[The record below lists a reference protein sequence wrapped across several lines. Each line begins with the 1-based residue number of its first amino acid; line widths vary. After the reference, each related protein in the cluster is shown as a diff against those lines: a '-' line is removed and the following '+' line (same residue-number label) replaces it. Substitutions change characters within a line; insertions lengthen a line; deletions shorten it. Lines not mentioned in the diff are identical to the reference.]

1 VAGLIACYSW
11 REEQLRKVRFVRPHS
26 NIPSR
31 TISPTANHV
40 LRSYMAPQRGPSWT
54 NSLYTVGFLC
64 ALDKELQAVR
74 ATFDERLNDLDILR
88 HAPNPHI
95 YDSYICGKIGPHYV
109 VATCLRSNAIGTNA
123 ASVAAGR
130 MNEAFPNLS
139 RRFLVGIAGG
149 VPGSKH
155 DIRLGDVVIATEIVK
170 YDTGK
175 WIGAGKLKQTSY
187 PYEPSKILYSALF
200 KFNQSD
206 DDHGCILDGHLSI
219 MKDKQPKCRAMWT
232 YPGKEQDVL
241 FSHKYSHVQG
251 PGNDECE
258 LCDRSMID
266 HRAPRESP
274 FPRVFSGLVASADQV
289 MRDALSRDQ
298 LKENWS
304 EVLAFEMEAGGLK
317 EYDFIVV
324 RGICDYADS
333 HKNKKWQ
340 DYAAATAAACAK
352 ELLSLFPDPRERVQ
366 MVDQNRTQPLVR
378 RATDPG
384 PNRASHGKD
393 VMRRP
398 HVSSPLGGSHTP
410 FDFETAI
417 EGDDSSSFH
426 SMHRRVNTLPATVST
441 EHLGT
446 GEGSQELLFAAP
458 ENRRLSETP
467 TGSQIAIATSH
478 LSPISRPV
486 PPTTWAPAQQA
497 SALPVAQCDYS
508 VEFLGIPEKG
518 KGSTSTTIEGHE
530 SIVEI
535 PQCDSEDPLQSSRE
549 IVLKDANSSKVVIA
563 LWLPQDWVR
572 VRIENGKLWVEF
584 ANCNGKHWF
593 TENGSKRYRTVYDR
607 ANPNVKVRLESLDSS
622 SALRLQKLVLGLDRR
637 HPFRTQIPDDKTV
650 FKAVRSLGSQC
661 EVRVY
666 ESFRDVAKTR
676 KKEDLL
682 ILVTQISGDIHSEQY
697 FLGPYLDFQ
706 LDFNDEYVGLE
717 LRSLG
722 RITYTPQETEWP
734 TWPPRWV
741 TEHREGGPKSTGIA
755 HDAVTKV
762 RFTDK
767 RSFGAF
773 MCTLTGWHFRF
784 RANVKGYH
792 SYTRHPKPPSRRVM
806 VTVWSK
812 NQDLRILVGLY
823 DNATGGI
830 SKWISSRID
839 NATRPHEIRP
849 FMKLDPRHDTVVLKD
864 VRTSKGDRILRS
876 NMLAGSEEQREEL
889 KHQDF
894 KFDSPSAFAEFVD
907 ILKDHVGSSNSSPR
921 TSTSSPRLSTETGR
935 SQSSTRARSGGSIT
949 SRQSSLAVQST
960 KNKDERD

>member
-1 VAGLIACYSW
+1 MTLIGNLESCPRRRYPYRTLGSCLHLVYWHRWPGLIACYSW

-40 LRSYMAPQRGPSWT
+40 ILRSYMAPQRGTSLT
-54 NSLYTVGFLC
+54 NSPYTVGFLC
-64 ALDKELQAVR
+64 ALDKELRAVR
-74 ATFDERLNDLDILR
+74 ATFDERLNNLDVPR
-88 HAPNPHI
+88 HAPDSHI
-95 YDSYICGKIGPHYV
+95 DDSYICGKIGPHYV
-109 VATCLRSNAIGTNA
+109 VATCLRSNSIGTNA

-139 RRFLVGIAGG
+139 KRFLVGIAGG
-149 VPGSKH
+149 VPDSKH

-175 WIGAGKLKQTSY
+175 WIGAGQLKQTSY
-187 PYEPSKILYSALF
+187 PYEPSKILHSALL

-232 YPGKEQDVL
+232 YPGEEQDVL

-258 LCDRSMID
+258 LCDRSMIA
-266 HRAPRESP
+266 HRTSRESL

-366 MVDQNRTQPLVR
+366 MVDQNRTQPVVR
-378 RATDPG
+378 RATEPD

-398 HVSSPLGGSHTP
+398 EVSSPLDESHTP
-410 FDFETAI
+410 FEIGTAI
-417 EGDDSSSFH
+417 EEDDSSSFH
-426 SMHRRVNTLPATVST
+426 YRHKRVNTLPAIVPTGR
-441 EHLGT
+441 LGT
-446 GEGSQELLFAAP
+446 GEGSQKPLFAAP
-458 ENRRLSETP
+458 ENRRLGETRA
-467 TGSQIAIATSH
+467 GSQTATATSY

-486 PPTTWAPAQQA
+486 PPTTWASAEQT
-497 SALPVAQCDYS
+497 SALPVAPCDYS
-508 VEFLGIPEKG
+508 VELLGIPEKG
-518 KGSTSTTIEGHE
+518 KGSASTTIEGHE

-535 PQCDSEDPLQSSRE
+535 PQRDSEDPPQSSRE
-549 IVLKDANSSKVVIA
+549 IILKDANSSKVVIA

-572 VRIENGKLWVEF
+572 VRIENSKLWVEF

-593 TENGSKRYRTVYDR
+593 TENGPKRYRAVYDPV
-607 ANPNVKVRLESLDSS
+607 NPNVRVRLESLDSP

-637 HPFRTQIPDDKTV
+637 HPFRTQIPDDETV
-650 FKAVRSLGSQC
+650 FKAVRSLDSHC

-666 ESFRDVAKTR
+666 ESFQDVAKTR

-706 LDFNDEYVGLE
+706 LDFNDEYAGLE

-722 RITYTPQETEWP
+722 RITYTPEEKEWP

-741 TEHREGGPKSTGIA
+741 TENIRGGPKRTGLA

-767 RSFGAF
+767 RSFEAF

-784 RANVKGYH
+784 RANVQGYH
-792 SYTRHPKPPSRRVM
+792 SYTGYRRGSSRRVM

-812 NQDLRILVGLY
+812 NKDLRILVGLY
-823 DNATGGI
+823 DNATGGNI
-830 SKWISSRID
+830 
-839 NATRPHEIRP
+839 
-849 FMKLDPRHDTVVLKD
+849 
-864 VRTSKGDRILRS
+864 
-876 NMLAGSEEQREEL
+876 Q
-889 KHQDF
+889 
-894 KFDSPSAFAEFVD
+894 VD
-907 ILKDHVGSSNSSPR
+907 IFSHRQRN
-921 TSTSSPRLSTETGR
+921 
-935 SQSSTRARSGGSIT
+935 QT
-949 SRQSSLAVQST
+949 SRNTSFHEA
-960 KNKDERD
+960 